1 MSKVNHYLY
10 HSRCNLA
17 GTQEWLLCRQR
28 ITDSHGRHSR
38 VHGFLAPHLASL
50 DSTPYLPPRA
60 MPSRRPH
67 PSRVPLTDA
76 LLFRRTLTIFGTIKL
91 SMSERTSEISKSYYP
106 LVEHVN
112 AKSLVPRHSSTS
124 SYFPTSGTV

>member
-1 MSKVNHYLY
+1 MSKVNHSLY
-10 HSRCNLA
+10 HSRRNLA
-17 GTQEWLLCRQR
+17 GTQGRLLCRQR
-28 ITDSHGRHSR
+28 ITDTHGRHSR
-38 VHGFLAPHLASL
+38 VRPFLAPHPASP

-76 LLFRRTLTIFGTIKL
+76 LLFRHTLTIFGTIKL
-91 SMSERTSEISKSYYP
+91 WMSEGTSEISKSYP

-112 AKSLVPRHSSTS
+112 TKSLAPRCSSAP
-124 SYFPTSGTV
+124 SYLPTSGTV

>member
-17 GTQEWLLCRQR
+17 GTQGWLLCHQR
-28 ITDSHGRHSR
+28 ITDTPGRHSR
-38 VHGFLAPHLASL
+38 VRGFLAPHLASPG
-50 DSTPYLPPRA
+50 STPYLPPRA

-91 SMSERTSEISKSYYP
+91 LMSEGTSEISKSYP

-112 AKSLVPRHSSTS
+112 TKSLAPRRSSTS
-124 SYFPTSGTV
+124 SYLPTSGTV